1 MALSSVTRSV
11 PGLTGVSLRG
21 FGDLTIEQKPEAE
34 GRETIAI
41 EADPT
46 ILDRVLTEVR
56 GGTLVIGFS
65 MPWYEWLTWW
75 LQWIFVADKR
85 IRFRLTAARIESV
98 HISGAGRVT
107 VPSLRCN
114 QLDVGI
120 SGAGK
125 IVVSDIAATEV
136 QTRVSG
142 AGNIELTGAA
152 SRLEARISG
161 AGNIRAEDLSTRR
174 TIASIS
180 GSGRLTANATEELDA
195 HISGAG
201 GVGYRGNPK
210 VIQRVSGAGKVW
222 AIR

>member
-1 MALSSVTRSV
+1 MASETRSV
-11 PGLTGVSLRG
+11 PGTTGVSLRG
-21 FGDLTIEQKPEAE
+21 LGDLVIEQKAEAE
-34 GRETIAI
+34 GKETVVV
-41 EADPT
+41 EADSS
-46 ILDRVLTEVR
+46 ILDRILTEVR
-56 GGTLVIGFS
+56 GGTLVIGFT

-75 LQWIFVADKR
+75 IQWLFIADKR

-98 HISGAGRVT
+98 KISGAGRIT
-107 VPSLRCN
+107 VPRLECKE
-114 QLDVGI
+114 LDVGI
-120 SGAGK
+120 SGAGR
-125 IVVSDIAATEV
+125 IVVCDIAATDV

-142 AGNIELTGAA
+142 AGDIELSGAA
-152 SRLEARISG
+152 SRLDARISG
-161 AGNIRAEDLSTRR
+161 AGNIRAVDLSTRR
-174 TIASIS
+174 TVASIS